1 MKIGVLAFQGGVIE
15 HINQIKAL
23 GHNAIEVKKEEDLE
37 GLDGIILPGGES
49 TTMGK
54 LLKITNLLEPL
65 RKKIEKGLP
74 TFGTCAGMIL
84 LAKEI
89 EGENSH
95 LNLMNIKVKR
105 NAFGRQLDS
114 FSEKHKVK
122 GIDKEIDLV
131 FIRAPYVEEVGENV
145 EVLCK
150 VKDRIVAVKE
160 KNIIATSFH
169 PELTEDLTFMKYF
182 LSMCG

>member
-54 LLKITNLLEPL
+54 LLRITNLLEPL
-65 RKKIEKGLP
+65 RKKIEEGLP

-84 LAKEI
+84 LAKEV

-95 LNLMNIKVKR
+95 LHLMDIKVKR

-114 FSEKHKVK
+114 FSEKHIVK
-122 GIDKEIDLV
+122 GIDKEIELV
-131 FIRAPYVEEVGENV
+131 FIRAPY
-145 EVLCK
+145 L
-150 VKDRIVAVKE
+150 
-160 KNIIATSFH
+160 
-169 PELTEDLTFMKYF
+169 F
-182 LSMCG
+182 L

>member
-15 HINQIKAL
+15 HIKQIESL
-23 GHNAIEVKKEEDLE
+23 GHNAIEIKNESDLEDLD
-37 GLDGIILPGGES
+37 GLILPGGES
-49 TTMGK
+49 TTIGK

-65 RKKIEKGLP
+65 RKKIEEGLP

-89 EGENSH
+89 EGESSY

-105 NAFGRQLDS
+105 NAFGRQVDS
-114 FSEKHKVK
+114 FSEYHKVK
-122 GIDKEIDLV
+122 GINKEIELV

-150 VKDRIVAVKE
+150 VKEKIVAVRDR
-160 KNIIATSFH
+160 NIIATSFH
-169 PELTEDLTFMKYF
+169 PELTDDLTFMKYF

>member
-15 HINQIKAL
+15 HIRQIESL

-65 RKKIEKGLP
+65 KRKIEDGLP

-89 EGENSH
+89 DEENSH

-114 FSEKHKVK
+114 FSEKHRVK
-122 GIDKEIDLV
+122 GIDNEIKLV
-131 FIRAPYVEEVGENV
+131 FIRAPYVEEVGEDV
-145 EVLCK
+145 EVLCEVRGK
-150 VKDRIVAVKE
+150 IVAVKE

-182 LSMCG
+182 LSLCS

>member
-15 HINQIKAL
+15 HIKQIEAL
-23 GHNAIEVKKEEDLE
+23 GHDAIEVKKEEDLE

-54 LLKITNLLEPL
+54 ILRITNLLKPL
-65 RKKIEKGLP
+65 KRKIEEGLP

-114 FSEKHKVK
+114 FSEFHKVK
-122 GIDKEIDLV
+122 GIENEMELV
-131 FIRAPYVEEVGENV
+131 FIRAPYVEEVGENI

-182 LSMCG
+182 LSICG

>member
-1 MKIGVLAFQGGVIE
+1 
-15 HINQIKAL
+15 
-23 GHNAIEVKKEEDLE
+23 
-37 GLDGIILPGGES
+37 
-49 TTMGK
+49 
-54 LLKITNLLEPL
+54 
-65 RKKIEKGLP
+65 
-74 TFGTCAGMIL
+74 MIL

-114 FSEKHKVK
+114 FSEFHKVK
-122 GIDKEIDLV
+122 GIENEMELV

-182 LSMCG
+182 LSICG